1 MTYSRICI
9 PIVSI
14 IAAAGF
20 VQGGVSKA
28 VQKEYQQR
36 LEGKDVELK
45 MDLKVLEVVMTDAG
59 KTLEGQSSRQRMDAT
74 EMTSKGVVYADPER
88 GTLQTYAVAGSI
100 LQVES
105 VKFKSSGVKIR
116 LRQRGLDESATLTL
130 TFDKEADAELSEQHE
145 LDAMLAAAFVV
156 RE

>member
-1 MTYSRICI
+1 MTYSRVCI
-9 PIVSI
+9 FFVCI

-28 VQKEYQQR
+28 IQKEYQQR

-45 MDLKVLEVVMTDAG
+45 IDLKVLEVVMNDAG
-59 KTLEGQSSRQRMDAT
+59 RTLEGQSSRQQLDAT
-74 EMTSKGVVYADPER
+74 EMTSGGVVYADPKR
-88 GTLQTYAVAGSI
+88 GTLLTYAVSGSI
-100 LQVES
+100 LQIES

-130 TFDKEADAELSEQHE
+130 TFDEKEDGELSEQPE
-145 LDAMLAAAFVV
+145 LDAMLSAAFVV